1 MFQTHAKIWS
11 LNVNWTLIQASTSG
25 ILAATL
31 TLRWKCLTS
40 KMSCKRNI
48 RFIVSIWCCKVAE
61 IRVKVSIQTNRFRRY
76 MDKQVNIWASHSVIP
91 PKITKWSMFLR
102 QLAST
107 KSSKFSGWVIRKSI
121 WWNIATIKMRL
132 STSRY

>member
-1 MFQTHAKIWS
+1 MFQMHAKIWL
-11 LNVNWTLIQASTSG
+11 LNVNWTLTQASISG
-25 ILAATL
+25 ILAAIL
-31 TLRWKCLTS
+31 TLRWKFLTS

-61 IRVKVSIQTNRFRRY
+61 IRVKVFIQTNRFRRY
-76 MDKQVNIWASHSVIP
+76 MDKQVNIWASITVIP

-107 KSSKFSGWVIRKSI
+107 KSSKFSGWVIRKSF

-132 STSRY
+132 STSR